1 MAAEM
6 EFDTQVARR
15 AGLLHDIGK
24 VIPESEDHSHELVG
38 MDYCKRYGEHE
49 IICNAVGAHHD
60 KLPKTTLYAY
70 IVQICDAISAAR
82 PGARN
87 EDEEKYFERLQNMA
101 EIARSFGG
109 ISRAYAFKG
118 GRVLHVIVELAEV
131 PEYKLSHLSRRI
143 SSKIEKELQYPG
155 QITVRVTR
163 DVQEKSV
170 AR

>member
-6 EFDTQVARR
+6 ELDTQVATR

-49 IICNAVGAHHD
+49 VICNAVGAHHD
-60 KLPKTTLYAY
+60 RLQKTTLYAH

-82 PGARN
+82 PGARRK
-87 EDEEKYFERLQNMA
+87 DDEKYFDRLRNME
-101 EIARSFGG
+101 EIAKSFGG
-109 ISRAYAFKG
+109 VSRAFAIGG
-118 GRVLHVIVELAEV
+118 GRELHVIVEPAEV
-131 PEYKLSHLSRRI
+131 PEYKLSHLSRKI

-155 QITVRVTR
+155 QITVQVTR